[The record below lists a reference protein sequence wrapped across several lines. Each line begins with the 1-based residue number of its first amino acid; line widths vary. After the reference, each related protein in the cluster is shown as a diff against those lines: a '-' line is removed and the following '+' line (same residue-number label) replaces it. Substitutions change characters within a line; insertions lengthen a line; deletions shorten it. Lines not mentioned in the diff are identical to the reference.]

1 MWQSKHPI
9 DLTKINTT
17 GLKNSP
23 LCYPLETETLMSSWE
38 RSRERFSKSG
48 SPFDLPTFA
57 SIASINQFDSSSRV
71 LKVFWPANWF
81 FCNCL
86 GVHEKAFHPI
96 DLNLCYGFFQLSL
109 YCRTVREIAEK
120 QVRAVPASPKCAIFL
135 IADILR
141 YDWLED

>member
-1 MWQSKHPI
+1 MWQSKHRI
-9 DLTKINTT
+9 DLTKINTA
-17 GLKNSP
+17 GLKNSL

-48 SPFDLPTFA
+48 SPFDLLTFA
-57 SIASINQFDSSSRV
+57 SIASINRFDSSSRV

-86 GVHEKAFHPI
+86 GVHKKAFHRI
-96 DLNLCYGFFQLSL
+96 VLNLCYGFFQLSL
-109 YCRTVREIAEK
+109 YCRTAREIAKK
-120 QVRAVPASPKCAIFL
+120 QVRAVPASPKFAIFV